1 MHAIQECKQLNIM
14 YHLFMCLC
22 FRIVA
27 KKEGKYYE
35 KIEEL
40 KEVMLKLKDIFKVS
54 F

>member
-1 MHAIQECKQLNIM
+1 MHAIQECKQLKIM
-14 YHLFMCLC
+14 YHFFMY
-22 FRIVA
+22 RIVA

-40 KEVMLKLKDIFKVS
+40 KEVMLKLKDTFKVS